1 MERKERME
9 DKHSVRISATTYRK
23 LMTIADATNHPI
35 ASVIDYALND
45 WADSVSE
52 VWAEHPPEP
61 PRVRYIM

>member
-1 MERKERME
+1 MEEKQA
-9 DKHSVRISATTYRK
+9 VRINAKTYRK

-45 WADSVSE
+45 WADSVGE
-52 VWAEHPPEP
+52 VWAEHLPER

>member
-9 DKHSVRISATTYRK
+9 EKHSVKINATTYRK
-23 LMTIADATNHPI
+23 LMTIADATNHPV

-45 WADSVSE
+45 WADRVGE

-61 PRVRYIM
+61 PPVRYIM